1 MFKIH
6 IVSIKE
12 KCDLYDE
19 FRDINCTIES
29 LNVSNNLFNP
39 IAFIRL
45 FKILRRVQPDVVH
58 TWMYH
63 SDFFGGIVAK
73 LLKVPVIIWSIRSA
87 DFFNKTT
94 PILTRFLV
102 KLCALTSKFIPDI
115 ILTNSS
121 KGLDVHKSY
130 GYDNS
135 KLKIINNGVDLKK
148 FKQSIKLKEKY
159 KKKIGIQNNFPV
171 IGLIGRFDEL
181 KNHSGFIEAAFKIK
195 SKVPDANFIMA
206 GDNVDYNNRY
216 IMSLLNKYKLN
227 DCFFLLG
234 SQGDVENIIRLL
246 DVLVISSSSEA
257 FPNVMLEAFAT
268 EVHCI
273 STDVGDA
280 KKILGSC
287 DWVVPVGDM
296 QGIANKCCNFLMKS
310 EIEKNKLKSFFL
322 EKAKNYYSIEKM
334 VIEYQDLY
342 LTNFKSKI

>member
-159 KKKIGIQNNFPV
+159 KKK
-171 IGLIGRFDEL
+171 
-181 KNHSGFIEAAFKIK
+181 
-195 SKVPDANFIMA
+195 
-206 GDNVDYNNRY
+206 NRY
-216 IMSLLNKYKLN
+216 
-227 DCFFLLG
+227 
-234 SQGDVENIIRLL
+234 
-246 DVLVISSSSEA
+246 SE
-257 FPNVMLEAFAT
+257 
-268 EVHCI
+268 
-273 STDVGDA
+273 
-280 KKILGSC
+280 
-287 DWVVPVGDM
+287 
-296 QGIANKCCNFLMKS
+296 
-310 EIEKNKLKSFFL
+310 
-322 EKAKNYYSIEKM
+322 
-334 VIEYQDLY
+334 
-342 LTNFKSKI
+342 